1 MANSTKHVRELCDDR
16 GIDYKQLHGLILK
29 SMEND
34 GNYDY
39 LDPSI
44 VNKWY
49 NCKTKSIDEKYVRY
63 VADALGVSENEIR
76 LGKPTHLGQE
86 DMERIYQFLEEKREK
101 QTRKTLS
108 TSLKILAGLLGFTGF
123 VLLLFV
129 LERGHVINLHPDMKV
144 GSEIKESEKVGN
156 DYESDPKDAIPSE
169 PVEVDSSRLIEVS
182 YQEQKLYYYEN
193 DELIFTSDIVTGNE
207 STDIIPYGTYY
218 VLYKTTDATL
228 TGEDYEKHVDYWIG
242 FDNETGGHM
251 IGFHD
256 ASWRTVFG
264 GDEWKTNPTLECIN
278 MPIDKIRQLYDV
290 VDVGTEIH
298 IHE

>member
-16 GIDYKQLHGLILK
+16 GIDYKELHKSILK

-76 LGKPTHLGQE
+76 LGKPTYFGQE
-86 DMERIYQFLEEKREK
+86 EMERIYKFLEEKR
-101 QTRKTLS
+101 RKRSRNALNLS
-108 TSLKILAGLLGFTGF
+108 IKILVGLLGFLSF
-123 VLLLFV
+123 IFLIYI
-129 LERGHVINLHPDMKV
+129 LEKGHVINVHPDMVV
-144 GSEIKESEKVGN
+144 GTEIKESEKVGK
-156 DYESDPKDAIPSE
+156 DYESDPEGDLLPE
-169 PVEVDSSRLIEVS
+169 PVGNISNKVIEVS
-182 YQEQKLYYYEN
+182 YQEQKLYYYE
-193 DELIFTSDIVTGNE
+193 DEKLIFVSDIVTGNE
-207 STDIIPYGTYY
+207 NTDIIPYGTYY

-242 FDNETGGHM
+242 FDSETGGHM
-251 IGFHD
+251 VGFHD

-264 GDEWKTNPTLECIN
+264 GNEWKTNPTLECTN
-278 MPIDKIRQLYDV
+278 MPIDKIEQLYDEV
-290 VDVGTEIH
+290 EIGSEIH
-298 IHE
+298 IHD